1 MASSSNMFWTS
12 PRKIVMTV
20 SLGGMR
26 DLWSLSSWTTTQVH
40 IRLRRLLLQLQL
52 SLQRRSEK
60 HMNLLPEE
68 FFTTLPDFTRPQ
80 IFGQK
85 TKQTSGQ
92 SKQLSISKE
101 TTKLNGPTNWPPSSL
116 LLKTKVLPATTIS
129 TSAEWPSRLLLNPTS
144 TDTSWFLLS
153 PMRENTQETLM
164 TLLWIFSREEELT
177 RMDLTV
183 SMTRWES
190 GVHAIVKKEW
200 SALLYLGREF

>member
-1 MASSSNMFWTS
+1 
-12 PRKIVMTV
+12 MTV
-20 SLGGMR
+20 SLGGMK
-26 DLWSLSSWTTTQVH
+26 DLWNLSSWTITQVH

-68 FFTTLPDFTRPQ
+68 FFIILLDFTRPQ

-85 TKQTSGQ
+85 TKQISGQ

-101 TTKLNGPTNWPPSSL
+101 TTKLNGPTNSPPSSL

-129 TSAEWPSRLLLNPTS
+129 TSAEWHLRLLLNPTS

-153 PMRENTQETLM
+153 PTKENTQETLM
-164 TLLWIFSREEELT
+164 TLL
-177 RMDLTV
+177 
-183 SMTRWES
+183 
-190 GVHAIVKKEW
+190 
-200 SALLYLGREF
+200 